1 VQGANIMVS
10 TGTIA
15 AIALDRYIT
24 IVRHSP
30 CNSGAGGSSDNPEKT
45 RVVISILLVSVFVS
59 LVNCAAK
66 ALFRKFQSKKVSR
79 NFVYRR
85 VFTFI
90 SLSAK
95 ASLY

>member
-1 VQGANIMVS
+1 MQGANIMVS

-45 RVVISILLVSVFVS
+45 RVVISILLVSVFCFCNQSLRNVDKSQVS
-59 LVNCAAK
+59 
-66 ALFRKFQSKKVSR
+66 F
-79 NFVYRR
+79 
-85 VFTFI
+85 
-90 SLSAK
+90 
-95 ASLY
+95 